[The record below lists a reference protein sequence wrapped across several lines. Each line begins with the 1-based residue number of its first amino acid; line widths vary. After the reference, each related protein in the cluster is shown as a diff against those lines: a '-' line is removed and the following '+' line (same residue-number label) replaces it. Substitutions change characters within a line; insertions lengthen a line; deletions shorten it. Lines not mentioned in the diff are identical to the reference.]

1 MALSKKIF
9 NNIDLRNPKLLI
21 GAFIIIAEV
30 LTGILCLVTGYYV
43 FILFFGGLL
52 AALIF
57 LFPKLGAILML
68 FFIPGVQY
76 LNFDIGPVTIS
87 PLRILLIPT
96 LIGAV
101 LHIVVKKSS
110 IKMAPIGAP
119 VAALISVAILSILQ
133 SSHIGTGII
142 KLTFFLSLFSITFV
156 LSQILD
162 DRKWVEIAI
171 SVMIASSI
179 ILTILILM
187 EAIFLYMGMPSFV
200 SRLPRLAAGVTG
212 RLYPTA
218 HPMTLDLNTYLPFVL
233 LLAASQRR
241 WKSLLLVVLAS
252 CYILG
257 IILAAAMA
265 GWLATIGS
273 VMILVIIGLSRT
285 QGKAVKGVLKKLVLV
300 LILGSLLVSLTIP
313 SSTLEERIG
322 RFVLI
327 VTLTGIHTQRTEEVR
342 IPVWAAAKN
351 MFLDHPILGV
361 GLGSMFYEYHKYMVE
376 RVGAR
381 GKEFTHHGF
390 NMFVDIGTEMGIL
403 GIGAILWFLFTYA
416 IVVLKHLPLIED
428 PFLSNMLLAC
438 FAASV
443 AVVIQMQ
450 TETGPFWANNF
461 WVLAGLS
468 LAIINV
474 AKTGQLEMQA

>member
-21 GAFIIIAEV
+21 GALIIIAEV
-30 LTGILCLVTGYYV
+30 LMGILCLVTGYYV

-52 AALIF
+52 AVLIF
-57 LFPKLGAILML
+57 LFPKIGAILML

-76 LNFDIGPVTIS
+76 LNFDIGAITIS

-96 LIGAV
+96 LVGAV
-101 LHIVVKKSS
+101 LHIVAKKSS

-133 SSHIGTGII
+133 SSHIGVGII
-142 KLTFFLSLFSITFV
+142 RLTFFLSLFSITFV
-156 LSQILD
+156 LSQVLD
-162 DRKWVEIAI
+162 DRKWVKIAI

-179 ILTILILM
+179 ILTILILT
-187 EAIFLYMGMPSFV
+187 EAFFLYMGIPSFV
-200 SRLPRLAAGVTG
+200 SRLPRLAAGATG
-212 RLYPTA
+212 KLYRTA
-218 HPMTLDLNTYLPFVL
+218 HPITLDLNTYLPFVL

-252 CYILG
+252 CYLLG
-257 IILAAAMA
+257 IFLAAAMA
-265 GWLATIGS
+265 GWLATIGLL
-273 VMILVIIGLSRT
+273 MILVIIGLRT
-285 QGKAVKGVLKKLVLV
+285 QGEAVKGALKKLVLV
-300 LILGSLLVSLTIP
+300 FVLGSLLVSLTIP
-313 SSTLEERIG
+313 RGTLEERIE

-342 IPVWAAAKN
+342 LPVWVAAKN

-376 RVGAR
+376 KVGVR

-403 GIGAILWFLFTYA
+403 GIGAILWFLFAYA
-416 IVVLKHLPLIED
+416 RIILKYLPLIED
-428 PFLSNMLLAC
+428 PFLSNMLLAS

-443 AVVIQMQ
+443 AAIIQMQ